1 MQLQHLTMLIVMR
14 YSEAS
19 NKEPRLDLPLVL
31 IQSPLVAFQ
40 DLQDAEALVFP
51 NDGIRN
57 QYLAPLM
64 LQI

>member
-1 MQLQHLTMLIVMR
+1 MQQRRLKMLIVMR

-40 DLQDAEALVFP
+40 DLQDAEELVFP